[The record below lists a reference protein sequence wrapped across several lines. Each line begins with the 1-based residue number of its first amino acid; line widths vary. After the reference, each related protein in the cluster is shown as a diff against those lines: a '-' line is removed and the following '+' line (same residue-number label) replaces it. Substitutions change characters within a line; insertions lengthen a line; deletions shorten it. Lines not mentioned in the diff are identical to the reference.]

1 MRRRN
6 AAAEETAVTT
16 DINDRVLLDIE
27 NGVATLTLNRPNA
40 LNALDPALAD
50 ALSAGLSRCEEDD
63 AIRAVVLRGAGEN
76 FMAGGDIKMFA
87 GLLNEPDGPRR
98 GYFERLIHQ
107 VHASILI
114 MRRMPKPIVASVRG
128 AALHVARLDAAAIVR
143 PLGRRRGGLAHACG
157 KFTVATVATAAPA
170 WR

>member
-40 LNALDPALAD
+40 LNALDTALAE

-63 AIRAVVLRGAGEN
+63 AIRAVVLRGAGDN
-76 FMAGGDIKMFA
+76 FMAGGA
-87 GLLNEPDGPRR
+87 A
-98 GYFERLIHQ
+98 
-107 VHASILI
+107 ASAI
-114 MRRMPKPIVASVRG
+114 AA
-128 AALHVARLDAAAIVR
+128 AALR
-143 PLGRRRGGLAHACG
+143 
-157 KFTVATVATAAPA
+157 
-170 WR
+170 